1 MIFLSFTSRD
11 DGSLLIWMIDDIFLP
26 KWVFSQLCYWIIV
39 LITIISD
46 QFLARFPCTN
56 FQNMLRWRHV
66 TMKSARCRWMRVGWR
81 ITNGKLMVV
90 VKLLPTPR
98 AAWDKG
104 IHGTLQGVG
113 CCSLG
118 MVMGMVMR
126 MVMRTRARDALSAV
140 TSAHSAFHAPAV
152 LLVPVSSL
160 AFSVFSLSL
169 PDQAVT
175 IFFSVWP
182 LSDCDLRLVHLTA
195 VWQSTCYHATL

>member
-26 KWVFSQLCYWIIV
+26 KWVFSQFCYWIIV

-46 QFLARFPCTN
+46 QFLARLPCTN

-66 TMKSARCRWMRVGWR
+66 TMKSACCRWMRVGWW

-98 AAWDKG
+98 ADWDKG

-118 MVMGMVMR
+118 MVMG

-169 PDQAVT
+169 PEQAVT
-175 IFFSVWP
+175 ILSVWP
-182 LSDCDLRLVHLTA
+182 PSDCDLRLVHLTA
-195 VWQSTCYHATL
+195 V